1 MPPQP
6 PVFEERQPLIGSSG
20 RYWLLL
26 IAVPA
31 LLAMY
36 ALRVAEWPVFV
47 GMLYIVYVA
56 VFGTRRVRLDPHGF
70 QLTTSPW
77 LTGVRDWRGGVADV
91 RCIMRHHRRVIEH
104 RHSAA
109 VDYYY
114 VAAELHSGALV
125 LLRGPWGEPEPADE
139 AVAFLSALWPAVPAG
154 APRHGER
161 EHGTQRRAT
170 VRATL
175 FWTFGLIAALA
186 LTAFGSTLRRPAR
199 RPTQNVI
206 VSAHHTP
213 ASSFIIVIVPR
224 LSVGSMRP
232 GASASM
238 IALPN
243 FSVTR
248 R

>member
-6 PVFEERQPLIGSSG
+6 PVFEERQPLIGSSS
-20 RYWLLL
+20 RYWLLPVT
-26 IAVPA
+26 IPA

-36 ALRVAEWPVFV
+36 ALPVAQWSMFV
-47 GMLYIVYVA
+47 GILYIVYVA
-56 VFGTRRVRLDPHGF
+56 VFGTRRVRIDPDGF
-70 QLTTSPW
+70 TLTTTPW
-77 LTGVRDWRGGVADV
+77 LTGVRDWRGSVSDV
-91 RCIMRHHRRVIEH
+91 RRIMRHHRQVVEH
-104 RHSAA
+104 RHSSA

-114 VAAELHSGALV
+114 AAAELHGGDLV
-125 LLRGPWGEPEPADE
+125 LLRGPWREPEPADE
-139 AVAFLSALWPAVPAG
+139 AVAFLPALWPGVAVG
-154 APRHGER
+154 APQGGR
-161 EHGTQRRAT
+161 EHVTQRRAT

-175 FWTFGLIAALA
+175 FWTFGLLAALA

-199 RPTQNVI
+199 PPTQNVM
-206 VSAHHTP
+206 VSTHHTP

-238 IALPN
+238 ITLPN